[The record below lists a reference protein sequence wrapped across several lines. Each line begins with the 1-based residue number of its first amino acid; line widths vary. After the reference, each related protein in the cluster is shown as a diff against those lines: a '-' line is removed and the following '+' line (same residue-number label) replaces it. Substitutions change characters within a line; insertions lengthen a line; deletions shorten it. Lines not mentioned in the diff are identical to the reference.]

1 MKMVEAIIRPEKLEP
16 VLAGLSELGYP
27 GITISEVKGHGKQK
41 GMTQHWRGNEY
52 TIQFIPKVK
61 IEVVALEEDVHRILD
76 VIVRYSRTGNMGDGK
91 AFVYDVE
98 EAVRVRTG
106 DSGLKAI

>member
-1 MKMVEAIIRPEKLEP
+1 MKMVEAIIKPDKLEP

-27 GITISEVKGHGKQK
+27 GITITEVKGHGKQK
-41 GMTQHWRGNEY
+41 GVTQHWRGNEY

-61 IEVVALEEDVHRILD
+61 IEVVALDEDQHRIID
-76 VIVRYSRTGNMGDGK
+76 VIIRHSRTGNMGDGK
-91 AFVYDVE
+91 IFVFDVE

-106 DSGLKAI
+106 DSGFNAI